1 MPLVLPGRS
10 GGQRAHDAHPDPEF
24 LAAFAPYAEP
34 LAAAT
39 LHPPP
44 GEVQGRREGVEG
56 LLAALIS
63 GNLCQV
69 RDLDIAFATAGAA
82 ARPVVGR

>member
-39 LHPPP
+39 PPP
-44 GEVQGRREGVEG
+44 AGEVQGRREGVEG

-63 GNLCQV
+63 GSRCQV
-69 RDLDIAFATAGAA
+69 RDLSIAFATAGAA

>member
-1 MPLVLPGRS
+1 MTLT
-10 GGQRAHDAHPDPEF
+10 PDPEF

-39 LHPPP
+39 PSPA

-69 RDLDIAFATAGAA
+69 RDLSIAFATAGAA